1 MPNTA
6 SGHDTEPALRFVDRV
21 EAVDID
27 TQFRFGRTMKGKTV
41 RTPMVNTMTATFDQ
55 VRLMQ
60 LALQQARLAEG
71 FVEPN
76 PMVGA
81 LVATADGDVI
91 SIGYHRQFG
100 EAHAEIYAI
109 AESGSKTIGSDLYVT
124 LEPCSHFG
132 KTPPCADAV
141 IEARFRRVIIGCQD
155 PAPHVA
161 GQGIQ
166 RLRDAGVEV
175 IVGVCETEAKRLI
188 APFEMLMLRKRPWV
202 HAKWAMTLDG
212 RTASRTGHS
221 KWISSEASRKIVHQ
235 LRGRM
240 DAIITG
246 AGTVRSDDP
255 LLTARPSGIR
265 TPLRVV
271 MDADGAALHANTNLI
286 KSLADG
292 PVLICVNESASAHE
306 VQRLQSLGVEVFQ
319 CGTNRAGS
327 IDLSAVMEE
336 LGRRKCT
343 NVLTEAGS
351 ELLGSLFDASL
362 VDEVHVFIAPRL
374 VGGANARP
382 AIAGTGAAAIPEMP
396 NVINVRQSIIGDD
409 VLIEGDVVR

>member
-1 MPNTA
+1 MAAKP
-6 SGHDTEPALRFVDRV
+6 
-21 EAVDID
+21 
-27 TQFRFGRTMKGKTV
+27 
-41 RTPMVNTMTATFDQ
+41 DQ
-55 VRLMQ
+55 TSLMQ
-60 LALQQARLAEG
+60 LALQQARKGEG

-81 LVATADGDVI
+81 VVATADGDVI
-91 SIGYHRQFG
+91 STGYHRRFG
-100 EAHAEIYAI
+100 EAHAEVHAI
-109 AESGSKTIGSDLYVT
+109 AEAASKTIGNDLYVT

-141 IEARFRRVIIGCQD
+141 IRAGFRRVFIGCQD

-166 RLRDAGVEV
+166 RLREAGVQV
-175 IVGVCETEAKRLI
+175 TVGVCETEAKRLI
-188 APFEMLMLRKRPWV
+188 APFEMLMLKKRPWI

-221 KWISSEASRKIVHQ
+221 KWISSEASREIVHH

-255 LLTARPSGIR
+255 LLTARPPGIR
-265 TPLRVV
+265 IPLRVV
-271 MDADGAALHANTNLI
+271 IDTKGTSLHADTNLI
-286 KSLADG
+286 RSLAEG
-292 PVLICVNESASAHE
+292 PVLICVGDSISTHE
-306 VQRLQSLGVEVFQ
+306 IQRLQSLGAEVFQ
-319 CGTNRAGS
+319 CITNEAGR
-327 IDLSAVMEE
+327 IDLSIVMAE

-343 NVLTEAGS
+343 NVMTEAGA

-362 VDEVHVFIAPRL
+362 VDEVHVFVAPRL
-374 VGGANARP
+374 VGGASARP
-382 AIAGTGAAAIPEMP
+382 AIAGIGAALIPEFP
-396 NVINVRQSIIGDD
+396 NVINLRQRFIGDD

>member
-1 MPNTA
+1 MAAKP
-6 SGHDTEPALRFVDRV
+6 
-21 EAVDID
+21 
-27 TQFRFGRTMKGKTV
+27 
-41 RTPMVNTMTATFDQ
+41 DQ
-55 VRLMQ
+55 ISLMQ
-60 LALQQARLAEG
+60 LALQQARKGEG

-81 LVATADGDVI
+81 VVATADGDVI
-91 SIGYHRQFG
+91 STGYHRRFG
-100 EAHAEIYAI
+100 EAHAEVHAI
-109 AESGSKTIGSDLYVT
+109 AEAGSKTAENDLYVT

-141 IEARFRRVIIGCQD
+141 IRAGFRRVIIGCED

-166 RLRDAGVEV
+166 RLRAAGIEV
-175 IVGVCETEAKRLI
+175 TVGVCEIEAKRLI
-188 APFEMLMLRKRPWV
+188 APFEMLMLNKRPWI

-221 KWISSEASRKIVHQ
+221 KWISSEASREIVHR

-246 AGTVRSDDP
+246 AGTVRGDDP
-255 LLTARPSGIR
+255 LLTARPQGIR

-271 MDADGAALHANTNLI
+271 IDAAGAALHSDTNLVR
-286 KSLADG
+286 SLAEG
-292 PVLICVNESASAHE
+292 PVLICVGDSISTHE
-306 VQRLQSLGVEVFQ
+306 IQRLQSLGTEVFQ
-319 CGTNRAGS
+319 CTTNDAGRM
-327 IDLSAVMEE
+327 DLAAVMAE

-343 NVLTEAGS
+343 NVMTEAGS
-351 ELLGSLFDASL
+351 ELLGSLLDASL

-374 VGGANARP
+374 VGGVNARP
-382 AIAGTGAAAIPEMP
+382 AIAGSGASSIPEFP
-396 NVINVRQSIIGDD
+396 NVINVRQRLISDD
-409 VLIEGDVVR
+409 VLIEGDVLR